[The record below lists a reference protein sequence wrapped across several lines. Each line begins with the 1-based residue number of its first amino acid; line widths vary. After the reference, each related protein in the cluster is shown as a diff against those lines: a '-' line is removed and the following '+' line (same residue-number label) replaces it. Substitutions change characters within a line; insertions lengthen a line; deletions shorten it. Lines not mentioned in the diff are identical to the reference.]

1 MQKNEKRRRAG
12 GDGFGPVLP
21 VTECS
26 LYLKAFKGR
35 RTINHVFISF
45 LLNFI
50 RPRSDLSFDTSV
62 PSSSSSVRSS
72 LCSQI
77 LPPLWLPGLSL
88 SQSDS
93 TPPNYRDRSRCA
105 VVDRPPPPPSG
116 WGTCITHSKQHNNR
130 LNAFFQ
136 PRTKPWR
143 QTWDPNAWRSLG
155 PQRGQAGFTSLTSA
169 AAARTSQT
177 WLPASCRMAL
187 NFCGAPGVSTGAILS
202 CVKESCDLLLLT
214 DLKNRLYGTL
224 RLRKC
229 QKGAAES
236 ELQLRC
242 LCNTSFEML
251 TFEPSLHIRFL
262 ILLLFLPPHPQCRQL
277 EAPLTFEMASGSLLV
292 FIVS

>member
-105 VVDRPPPPPSG
+105 VVDRPPPPPPLAEGPASHTVNSTTIA
-116 WGTCITHSKQHNNR
+116 WTHFSNH
-130 LNAFFQ
+130 A
-136 PRTKPWR
+136 
-143 QTWDPNAWRSLG
+143 RSLG
-155 PQRGQAGFTSLTSA
+155 GRRGTRMRDDPSDHSGVRRVSPVWPLLLPLEPPKRGFL
-169 AAARTSQT
+169 
-177 WLPASCRMAL
+177 LPAGWRWISAELLESPQVPFYLVWRSHVTF
-187 NFCGAPGVSTGAILS
+187 FCSQI
-202 CVKESCDLLLLT
+202 
-214 DLKNRLYGTL
+214 
-224 RLRKC
+224 
-229 QKGAAES
+229 
-236 ELQLRC
+236 
-242 LCNTSFEML
+242 
-251 TFEPSLHIRFL
+251 
-262 ILLLFLPPHPQCRQL
+262 
-277 EAPLTFEMASGSLLV
+277 
-292 FIVS
+292 